1 MNPADFGSL
10 RSFNPPNSET
20 AETSETSSSEPPLG
34 KTSETSE
41 TCPGEGAYLCARPK
55 VGLAINCLSNIVT
68 EELAC
73 DLVADV
79 VSLLNSGKTYY

>member
-1 MNPADFGSL
+1 ML
-10 RSFNPPNSET
+10 RRGHL
-20 AETSETSSSEPPLG
+20 PLR
-34 KTSETSE
+34 
-41 TCPGEGAYLCARPK
+41 AAK

-79 VSLLNSGKTYY
+79 VSLLNSGKTYDWNPLEHLRSSSRVPEPYPRSTLGVPLEYPWSTPGAPLEYP